1 MINSVKGSKQLE
13 WRKSQGLKRSVV
25 LKAASRIRM
34 EKEPGSEA
42 VSSVKGSKQSEWR
55 KSQGL
60 KQTAVLKAASSR
72 NGERARV

>member
-1 MINSVKGSKQLE
+1 
-13 WRKSQGLKRSVV
+13 
-25 LKAASRIRM
+25 M

-60 KQTAVLKAASSR
+60 KQSAVLKAASSR